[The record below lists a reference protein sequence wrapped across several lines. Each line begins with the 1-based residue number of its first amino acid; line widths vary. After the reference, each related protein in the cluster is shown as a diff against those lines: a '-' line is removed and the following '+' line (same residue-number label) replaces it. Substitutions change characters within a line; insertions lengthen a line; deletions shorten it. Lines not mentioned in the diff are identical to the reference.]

1 MINRQAKAWIHV
13 ALAALAFLVVTGCEP
28 SAAGSSTSARASS
41 GGQSGTRAGTLS
53 ITVTKREI
61 IDDLNIRA
69 TLRASGGSG
78 GYTWKIT
85 GNSGKG
91 NLSSNS
97 GTTVTY
103 ITTGGIEDYT
113 QTVSVTDGSGNS
125 ASQSISHK
133 AQEGDIKYYN

>member
-1 MINRQAKAWIHV
+1 MINRQARAWIHV

-28 SAAGSSTSARASS
+28 SAAGSSTSAQASS
-41 GGQSGTRAGTLS
+41 RGQSGTRAGTLS

-61 IDDLNIRA
+61 INEVNIRA

-85 GNSGKG
+85 GDSSKG
-91 NLSSNS
+91 NLSPSS

-103 ITTGGIEDYT
+103 TTAGGIEDYE
-113 QTVSVTDGSGNS
+113 QEVSVTDGTGNS
-125 ASQSISHK
+125 ATTKISHK
-133 AQEGDIKYYN
+133 AQEGDWL